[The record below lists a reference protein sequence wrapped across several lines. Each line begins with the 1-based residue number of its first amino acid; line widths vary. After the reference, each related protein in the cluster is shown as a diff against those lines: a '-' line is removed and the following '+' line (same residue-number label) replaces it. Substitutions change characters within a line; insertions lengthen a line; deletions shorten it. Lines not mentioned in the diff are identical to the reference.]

1 MKGFIY
7 ILTNPSFSAVKI
19 GMTKSDPNGRAKELS
34 DTSSLPFA
42 FELAWYA
49 FVEEYKNAERLIHMH
64 FANVRVN
71 PKREFFEVA
80 VDDVIK
86 AIKNELDIV
95 ILYEESSTDSQDMD
109 FQAAYAHSEFDRWR
123 VF

>member
-7 ILTNPSFSAVKI
+7 ILTNLLFGSENRT
-19 GMTKSDPNGRAKELS
+19 TKSDPNGRAMELS

-49 FVEEYKNAERLIHMH
+49 FVEEHKNAERLIHMH
-64 FANVRVN
+64 FANAC
-71 PKREFFEVA
+71 KS
-80 VDDVIK
+80 K
-86 AIKNELDIV
+86 A
-95 ILYEESSTDSQDMD
+95 
-109 FQAAYAHSEFDRWR
+109 R